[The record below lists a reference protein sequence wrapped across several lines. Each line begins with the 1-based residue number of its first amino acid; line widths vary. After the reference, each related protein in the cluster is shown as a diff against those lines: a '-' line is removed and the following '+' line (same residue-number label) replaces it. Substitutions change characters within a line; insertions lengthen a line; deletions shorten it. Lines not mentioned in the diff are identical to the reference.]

1 MACNSD
7 VSLQHAFVDV
17 AKALDWD
24 AVWGMLENDQQFW
37 IAQPMGRLS
46 ALHQAALKSFRKM
59 RSSFS
64 TLRKMFENKTYMIL
78 RSLKGGAVNR
88 CYERGQGRCFL
99 QM

>member
-24 AVWGMLENDQQFW
+24 AVWGMLENDQQLG

-46 ALHQAALKSFRKM
+46 AVHQAALKSF
-59 RSSFS
+59 
-64 TLRKMFENKTYMIL
+64 
-78 RSLKGGAVNR
+78 
-88 CYERGQGRCFL
+88 
-99 QM
+99 

>member
-24 AVWGMLENDQQFW
+24 AVWGMLENDG

-46 ALHQAALKSFRKM
+46 ALH
-59 RSSFS
+59 
-64 TLRKMFENKTYMIL
+64 
-78 RSLKGGAVNR
+78 
-88 CYERGQGRCFL
+88 
-99 QM
+99 

>member
-24 AVWGMLENDQQFW
+24 AVWGMLENDQQLG

-46 ALHQAALKSFRKM
+46 ALHQAALNKSGKCTFIFNIVENIRKKH
-59 RSSFS
+59 
-64 TLRKMFENKTYMIL
+64 T
-78 RSLKGGAVNR
+78 
-88 CYERGQGRCFL
+88 
-99 QM
+99 